1 MLIQEL
7 LLMLTKKGKHA
18 TATQKRRFAWTD
30 IIWPLIL
37 EQNKTTFTLKQY
49 QKKRNEICKKNNI
62 EIISAAS
69 RGLTSLLNKEII
81 FKEKEVYFIHYR
93 LIPYMR
99 LKSDCSYST
108 AVHESRS
115 R

>member
-1 MLIQEL
+1 
-7 LLMLTKKGKHA
+7 MLTKKGKHA
-18 TATQKRRFAWTD
+18 TATQKRRFTWTD
-30 IIWPLIL
+30 IVWPLIL

-62 EIISAAS
+62 EIISTS

-81 FKEKEVYFIHYR
+81 FKENDMYFIHYR

-99 LKSDCSYST
+99 LKSNCSYST
-108 AVHESRS
+108 AVHESRV